1 LDNSRMFESF
11 LSGIGY
17 RAGVP
22 FIAAPSTSP
31 PKRETPSATGGVFFG
46 ARLLCDWP
54 ISAVPDGS
62 RLPTHPLK
70 EGSCEILP
78 LPREALLV
86 RLEVCDALSD
96 LVAL

>member
-1 LDNSRMFESF
+1 MFESF
-11 LSGIGY
+11 LSGISY

-46 ARLLCDWP
+46 ARLGLCDWP

-86 RLEVCDALSD
+86 RLEVCNALSD